1 MRCCITILVLP
12 QTRGVRLK
20 ILKDKIA
27 NVNIKTYRGYL
38 PRATR
43 EGFRL
48 QVHRVRLAD
57 MAAWAVAIAH
67 RDCPRLAA

>member
-1 MRCCITILVLP
+1 M
-12 QTRGVRLK
+12 
-20 ILKDKIA
+20 KDKIA

>member
-1 MRCCITILVLP
+1 M
-12 QTRGVRLK
+12 
-20 ILKDKIA
+20 KDKIA

-57 MAAWAVAIAH
+57 MICATLSIAGYYYFIIKKEISNKITET
-67 RDCPRLAA
+67 